1 MKDFSLLV
9 LRAVFG
15 GLMIFNHAMPKFEKL
30 GKTPI
35 KFPDPL
41 GVGSD
46 ISLYLTLFSE
56 GLCSVFIVLGLFS
69 RWVSIPLLF
78 TMGIAAFYVH
88 LSDPIDVKE
97 ASLTYLAAYLI
108 ILAFGPGKFSLD
120 KLIRPRAK
128 F

>member
-1 MKDFSLLV
+1 MKDFSLLI
-9 LRAVFG
+9 LRIVFG
-15 GLMIFNHAMPKFEKL
+15 GLMFINHGLPKFEKL

-41 GVGSD
+41 GVGSE

-56 GLCSVFIVLGLFS
+56 GLCSVLLVLGLFS
-69 RWVSIPLLF
+69 RWVSLPLLF
-78 TMGIAAFYVH
+78 TMGMAAFYIH
-88 LSDPIDVKE
+88 LSDPLDSKE

>member
-1 MKDFSLLV
+1 MKDFSLLI
-9 LRAVFG
+9 LRLVFG
-15 GLMIFNHAMPKFEKL
+15 GLMFINHGLPKFDKL
-30 GKTPI
+30 DKTPI
-35 KFPDPL
+35 RFPDPL
-41 GVGSD
+41 GVGSE

-56 GLCSVFIVLGLFS
+56 GLCSVLLVLGLFS
-69 RWVSIPLLF
+69 RWVSLPLLF
-78 TMGIAAFYVH
+78 TMGIAAFYIH
-88 LSDPIDVKE
+88 LSDPLDSKE

>member
-9 LRAVFG
+9 LRVVFG

-30 GKTPI
+30 GKPPI

-56 GLCSVFIVLGLFS
+56 GLCSVFFVLGLFS
-69 RWVSIPLLF
+69 RWVSLPLLF

-97 ASLTYLAAYLI
+97 ASLTYLASYLI

>member
-1 MKDFSLLV
+1 MKDFSLLLV
-9 LRAVFG
+9 RVVFG
-15 GLMIFNHAMPKFEKL
+15 GLMLFNHAIPKFEKL
-30 GKTPI
+30 GSSPI

-41 GVGSD
+41 GVGSE

-56 GLCSVFIVLGLFS
+56 GLCSAFLILGLFT
-69 RWVSIPLLF
+69 RWVSIPLVF
-78 TMGIAAFYVH
+78 TMAMASFYIH

-97 ASLTYLAAYLI
+97 ASLMYLAAYFMSF
-108 ILAFGPGKFSLD
+108 AFGGGKYSLD